1 MKKLLT
7 IILLLIMT
15 LTFSGCFFSDYNGPS
30 AIETAKKVLEC
41 FDNDDV
47 EGLKSLFCEDVL
59 TNVDDLD
66 EQIKEIFNLYE
77 GKSVERGTIRG
88 GSSEKSYREGE
99 LVFYDIGPSID
110 DIKTD
115 KSDKYYSIQLCMH
128 LVNKK
133 HPERVGIGAIIL
145 YAYDAPY
152 PKWEDVSELK
162 TIGKLYL

>member
-1 MKKLLT
+1 MKK
-7 IILLLIMT
+7 IISIFLALVSIS
-15 LTFSGCFFSDYNGPS
+15 FSGCFFSDYNGPS
-30 AIETAKKVLEC
+30 ATETAKKVLEC

-77 GKSVERGTIRG
+77 GKCIERGTIN
-88 GSSEKSYREGE
+88 SPSQTSYRDGE
-99 LVFYDIGPSID
+99 IVYYDTDPLIN

-115 KSDKYYSIQLCMH
+115 ENEGYYSICIYID

-133 HPERVGIGAIIL
+133 HPERVGVKAITL
-145 YAYDAPY
+145 YWYNEIDHV
-152 PKWEDVSELK
+152 WEDVSKLK

>member
-77 GKSVERGTIRG
+77 GKCIERGTINNP
-88 GSSEKSYREGE
+88 SEKSTRDGE
-99 LVFYDIGPSID
+99 IVYYDTNPFIH

-115 KSDKYYSIQLCMH
+115 ENEGYYSIKIYID

-133 HPERVGIGAIIL
+133 HPERVGIAAITL
-145 YAYDAPY
+145 YEHDETY
-152 PKWEDVSELK
+152 PKWEDMSELK

>member
-1 MKKLLT
+1 MKK
-7 IILLLIMT
+7 IISIFLALVCIS
-15 LTFSGCFFSDYNGPS
+15 FSGCFFSDYNGPS
-30 AIETAKKVLEC
+30 ATETAKKVLEC

-77 GKSVERGTIRG
+77 GKCVERGTINNP
-88 GSSEKSYREGE
+88 SEKSTRDGE
-99 LVFYDIGPSID
+99 IVYYDTNPFIH

-115 KSDKYYSIQLCMH
+115 ENEGYYSLKMYID

-133 HPERVGIGAIIL
+133 HPERVGVIAITL
-145 YAYDAPY
+145 YAHDESY
-152 PKWEDVSELK
+152 PKWEDMSELK